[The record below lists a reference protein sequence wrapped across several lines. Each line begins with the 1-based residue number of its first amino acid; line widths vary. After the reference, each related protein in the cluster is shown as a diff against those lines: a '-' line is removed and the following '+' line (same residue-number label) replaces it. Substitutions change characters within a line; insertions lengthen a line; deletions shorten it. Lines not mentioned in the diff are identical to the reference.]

1 MDDWR
6 MPPPVRPDPGELRS
20 HCQYFSRLGWALF
33 AQMLSM
39 LSVQVAA
46 IALFGILAPPLLSD
60 PIFLWGLSVLSTYVI
75 GFPLFCL
82 IIRGA
87 PPPPRAEGRPLGP
100 ARFLQSYVICL
111 CVMYLTNYLT
121 LTLMGVISLLLGETV
136 SNPVEQMAAYPTVL
150 NLLLGCVIAPV
161 SEELM
166 FRRLLLDRLRPY
178 GDKFAVL
185 ASALCFGLFHGN
197 LNQLFYAVAIGVVLG
212 YAALRTGCIWQTILL
227 HAMVNFISVGL
238 LPLLE
243 SLGEQGVNLLAALVL
258 GAIVLGIVFLIA
270 LRRELRFAPSAV
282 ELSRGWIWRLFFEN
296 PGVLSFCLLA
306 LALCG
311 SYLLS

>member
-1 MDDWR
+1 MNQ
-6 MPPPVRPDPGELRS
+6 PFPERPDLLRA
-20 HCQYFSRLGWALF
+20 HCQRFSRLGLALF
-33 AQMLSM
+33 AQMAAMLAVQLAVALPLLLLELPWRSSPLFLWC
-39 LSVQVAA
+39 LSVGSAYGAGVPAFCLVLRGTPGAA
-46 IALFGILAPPLLSD
+46 DKPVRPCTPGDFLRWLVIALGVVYAANLVTL
-60 PIFLWGLSVLSTYVI
+60 VLTYLI
-75 GFPLFCL
+75 GQL
-82 IIRGA
+82 RGA
-87 PPPPRAEGRPLGP
+87 P
-100 ARFLQSYVICL
+100 V
-111 CVMYLTNYLT
+111 V
-121 LTLMGVISLLLGETV
+121 
-136 SNPVEQMAAYPTVL
+136 NPVDSLSSYPTVL
-150 NLLLGCVIAPV
+150 NLLLGCVIAPLA
-161 SEELM
+161 EEYL
-166 FRRLLLDRLRPY
+166 FRGLLLDRLRPY

-197 LNQLFYAVAIGVVLG
+197 LNQLFYAVAIGAVLG

-258 GAIVLGIVFLIA
+258 GAIVLGIVFLAA

-296 PGVLSFCLLA
+296 PGMLSFCLLA

-311 SYLLS
+311 SYLLSWE